1 MVTVIADNAS
11 CRLLAWSPHN
21 FAGPLD
27 IKAGLHQVLPDHH
40 PPEPGD
46 LANYHSKDNSDSI
59 VEAFTTMQYS
69 TIIMAAAA
77 FFMAGTSVAQNSAQ
91 VNLYAYF
98 FSSLVPVMAV
108 RN

>member
-1 MVTVIADNAS
+1 MVTVIADDAS

-21 FAGPLD
+21 SAGSLN

-40 PPEPGD
+40 PPEPEH
-46 LANYHSKDNSDSI
+46 LANYQSKENSHSI
-59 VEAFTTMQYS
+59 IEAFTTMQYS

-77 FFMAGTSVAQNSAQ
+77 FFMAGSSVAQNSAQ
-91 VNLYAYF
+91 VNLYAYS

-108 RN
+108 RD